1 MQGSFS
7 KFTTLPLYYE
17 PHPMAYRILGE
28 PNMSI
33 YTKFPGDSEG
43 GILIGL

>member
-1 MQGSFS
+1 
-7 KFTTLPLYYE
+7 
-17 PHPMAYRILGE
+17 MAYRILGE